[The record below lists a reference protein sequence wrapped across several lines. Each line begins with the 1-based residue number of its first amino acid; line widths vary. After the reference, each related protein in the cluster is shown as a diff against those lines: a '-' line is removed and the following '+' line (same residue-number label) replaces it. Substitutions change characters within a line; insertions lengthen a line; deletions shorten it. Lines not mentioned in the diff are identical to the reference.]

1 MELYHGSN
9 IAVEEP
15 LAFAGRRNLDFGRGF
30 YTTRLKSQAQKWAF
44 LVASRKKRDV
54 QSIVSIY
61 DCNEAELM
69 TAGYVYKN
77 FPTYDMEWLKF
88 VVDCRKGIDETNYDI
103 VEGGVANDQVIDTVE
118 DYENGRITAE
128 QALDQLRYKKPNNQI
143 CFRNQEIIDKYLH
156 FTGTEVVT
164 PKDVAISK
172 KSRIFANSNAI
183 EIMRSFSHD

>member
-69 TAGYVYKN
+69 TAGYEYKN

-164 PKDVAISK
+164 PKDVAL
-172 KSRIFANSNAI
+172 
-183 EIMRSFSHD
+183 